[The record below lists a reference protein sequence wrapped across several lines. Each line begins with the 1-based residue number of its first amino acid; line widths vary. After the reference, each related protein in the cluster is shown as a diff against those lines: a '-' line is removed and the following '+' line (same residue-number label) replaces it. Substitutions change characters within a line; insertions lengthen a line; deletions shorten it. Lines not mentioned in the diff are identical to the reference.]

1 MFIDETRIRIEPL
14 VSLGTENLLALLRDG
29 GPQPTANL
37 GDLVNTSRSKAMQ
50 DLAELEALGL
60 VTRGGKAPSR
70 GGRRSTI
77 VSLSETL
84 RYVGVDVGAT
94 SISVAVTGG
103 YLNVLEYLEED
114 SDVREGPVAILDQV
128 ERLVRQASGVGSG
141 PLPAAGVGLGLPS
154 PVSFSTG
161 RPIAPPLMPGWD
173 NYPARDE
180 LAARLGTAV
189 TVDNDVNI
197 MALGEKHSGIA
208 RSQADFLFVKLGT
221 GVGCGIVVEGEIYRG
236 RDGCAGDIGHI
247 RAGDPTI
254 SCHCGRTGCLEA
266 QVGGHALAR
275 AAILGAQSGESP
287 RLEARLRDEGR
298 LTAVDISRANEFGD
312 PFANRTIRRSG
323 QVLGEALAGIVNFF
337 NPALIVL
344 GGGVS
349 GFGQLLLAE
358 LRSVVLDRSTPLATS
373 GLQLELSTARERAG
387 VIGAAWL
394 ASDTFVSQATGSPS
408 IAFPAS
414 AG

>member
-1 MFIDETRIRIEPL
+1 MSI
-14 VSLGTENLLALLRDG
+14 GTENLLALLRDG
-29 GPQPTANL
+29 GPQPTAKL

-50 DLAELEALGL
+50 DVGELEALGL

-77 VSLSETL
+77 VSLTDSL

-94 SISVAVTGG
+94 SISVAITDG
-103 YLNVLEYLEED
+103 YLNVLDYAEQE
-114 SDVREGPVAILDQV
+114 SDVRSGPVAILDQA
-128 ERLVRQASGVGSG
+128 ESLVRELAGVARGELAVG
-141 PLPAAGVGLGLPS
+141 GVGLGLPS

-161 RPIAPPLMPGWD
+161 KPVAPPLMPGWD
-173 NYPARDE
+173 GYPVRDE
-180 LAARLGTAV
+180 LAARMGTLV

-208 RSQADFLFVKLGT
+208 RRQDDFLFVKLGT
-221 GVGCGIVVEGEIYRG
+221 GVGCGIVINGEIYRG

-247 RAGDPTI
+247 AAGDPTV
-254 SCHCGRTGCLEA
+254 SCHCGRSGCLEA
-266 QVGGHALAR
+266 QIGGHALAR
-275 AAILGAQSGESP
+275 TAILGAQSGESP
-287 RLEARLRDEGR
+287 LLETRLREQGR
-298 LTAVDISRANEFGD
+298 LTALDISRANEFGD

-323 QVLGEALAGIVNFF
+323 RVLGEALAGIVNFF

-349 GFGQLLLAE
+349 GLGQLLLAE

-373 GLQLELSTARERAG
+373 ALQLELSVAREQAG

-394 ASDTFVSQATGSPS
+394 ASDTFVRQATAAPS
-408 IAFPAS
+408 TIPRWSGGDLPGVIEMA
-414 AG
+414 

>member
-1 MFIDETRIRIEPL
+1 
-14 VSLGTENLLALLRDG
+14 VSAGTENLLALLRDA

-37 GDLVNTSRSKAMQ
+37 GDLVNSSRSKAMQ
-50 DLAELEALGL
+50 DLAELETAGL

-77 VSLSETL
+77 VSLSDGL

-94 SISVAVTGG
+94 SISVAITDG
-103 YLNVLEYLEED
+103 YLNVLDFAEQE
-114 SDVREGPVAILDQV
+114 SDVRSGPGPILDRV
-128 ERLVRQASGVGSG
+128 EALVRQVAAVKSG
-141 PLPAAGVGLGLPS
+141 PLSAAGVGLGLPS

-161 RPIAPPLMPGWD
+161 RPVAPPLMPGWD
-173 NYPARDE
+173 GYPVRDE
-180 LAARLGTAV
+180 LADRLGTAV

-208 RSQADFLFVKLGT
+208 RSQDDFLFVKLGT
-221 GVGCGIVVEGEIYRG
+221 GIGCGIVVEGEIYRG

-247 RAGDPTI
+247 AAGDPTI
-254 SCHCGRTGCLEA
+254 SCHCGRSGCLEA
-266 QVGGHALAR
+266 QVGGHAIAR

-287 RLEARLRDEGR
+287 LLEARLREQGK
-298 LTAVDISRANEFGD
+298 LTALDISRANEFGD

-337 NPALIVL
+337 NPGLIVL

-358 LRSVVLDRSTPLATS
+358 LRSVVHDRSTPLATS
-373 GLQLELSTARERAG
+373 GLQLELSSAREQAG

-394 ASDTFVSQATGSPS
+394 ASDTFVRQATEDSS
-408 IAFPAS
+408 IPLS
-414 AG
+414 LRAG

>member
-1 MFIDETRIRIEPL
+1 MSI
-14 VSLGTENLLALLRDG
+14 GTERLLELLRDQ

-50 DLAELEALGL
+50 DLAELEDLGL

-77 VSLSETL
+77 VSLADSL
-84 RYVGVDVGAT
+84 HYVGVDVGAT
-94 SISVAVTGG
+94 SISAAVTDG
-103 YLNVLEYLEED
+103 YLNVLDYIEEE
-114 SDVREGPVAILDQV
+114 SDVRVGPEAILDEV
-128 ERLVRQASGVGSG
+128 ETLVRRLTDTGGG
-141 PLPAAGVGLGLPS
+141 PLKASGVGLGLPS

-161 RPIAPPLMPGWD
+161 RPVAPPLMPGWD
-173 NYPARDE
+173 GYPARDE
-180 LAARLGTAV
+180 LAARLGTPV

-221 GVGCGIVVEGEIYRG
+221 GIGCGIVVEGEIYRG

-247 RAGDPTI
+247 AAGDPTV
-254 SCHCGRTGCLEA
+254 SCHCGRSGCLEA

-287 RLEARLRDEGR
+287 LLETRLNEQGK
-298 LTAVDISRANEFGD
+298 LTAIDISRANEFGD

-373 GLQLELSTARERAG
+373 GLQLELSTAREQAG

-394 ASDTFVSQATGSPS
+394 ASDTFVRQATAAPS
-408 IAFPAS
+408 IPLPLRAS
-414 AG
+414 